1 MGRPVA
7 RRHAPLRT
15 VLILTPSDF
24 SVSTPTPA
32 SALFDWAASGN
43 GQQINDVGQCAA
55 SLLPRDEEVVLVLP
69 PRCVSWHRVALPKV
83 ASTRLRAALEG
94 LLEDRLLAD
103 VTELHFALE
112 PGGKSGQS
120 VWVAVCQKTWLR
132 SWLQIL
138 EGAGRPVT
146 RIVPSMWPLVQSEAP
161 VASVGASR
169 SFELDIPSTIHW
181 AHAESGQIWLGSAS
195 VLGVSSTPLLEAT
208 SGAGGSASVAA
219 VTALMPRSPDA
230 LGEAAEYDIWLADP
244 SVATVAERILDQRFE
259 LVAQPQWLLRCSQS
273 DWNLAQFDL
282 SLSAGARRG
291 QRLRRSFRQWRSAP
305 AWRPARWGLAALV
318 GVQLVGLNAAA
329 WHENSVLQ
337 AKQKVVQQTLQQTF
351 PQVTLVLDA
360 PVQMQRELVRLQQT
374 AGALSLGDLETLF
387 GAIDQASGGENL
399 LPSTVNYT
407 PGEGRFAGWRA
418 TEDQVRALQQTLER
432 AGWRVR
438 FDGNEMAMSPPAP

>member
-1 MGRPVA
+1 M
-7 RRHAPLRT
+7 
-15 VLILTPSDF
+15 LILTPADF

-32 SALFDWAASGN
+32 SALFDWATSGN

-69 PRCVSWHRVALPKV
+69 PRAVSWHRVPLPKV

-103 VTELHFALE
+103 VGELHFALE
-112 PGGKSGQS
+112 PGGKSGQT

-161 VASVGASR
+161 VASSGASR

-181 AHAESGQIWLGSAS
+181 AHGEAGQAWLGSAS
-195 VLGVSSTPLLEAT
+195 VLGVSCTPLIEAA

-219 VTALMPRSPDA
+219 VTALMPPSPDA
-230 LGEAAEYDIWLADP
+230 PGDVEYDIWLADP
-244 SVATVAERILDQRFE
+244 AVAALAERVLGQRFE

-282 SLSAGARRG
+282 SLSASARRG
-291 QRLRRSFRQWRSAP
+291 QRLRRTLRQWRSAP

-318 GVQLVGLNAAA
+318 AVHLVGLNAAA
-329 WHENSVLQ
+329 WSENSALQ
-337 AKQKVVQQTLQQTF
+337 AKQQAVRQTLQQTF

-360 PVQMQRELVRLQQT
+360 PVQMERELVRLQQA
-374 AGALSLGDLETLF
+374 AGALSLGDLETLL
-387 GAIDQASGGENL
+387 GAIAQASGGESFS
-399 LPSTVNYT
+399 PGTVNYT
-407 PGEGRFAGWRA
+407 PGDGRFAGWRA
-418 TEDQVRALQQTLER
+418 TEDQLRALQQTLER

-438 FDGNEMAMSPPAP
+438 FDGNELAISPPAP

>member
-1 MGRPVA
+1 M
-7 RRHAPLRT
+7 
-15 VLILTPSDF
+15 LILTPADF

-32 SALFDWAASGN
+32 SALFDWASSGN
-43 GQQINDVGQCAA
+43 GQQINDLGQSAA

-69 PRCVSWHRVALPKV
+69 PRTVSWHRVALPKV

-103 VTELHFALE
+103 VGELHFALE
-112 PGGKSGQS
+112 PGGKSGQA
-120 VWVAVCQKTWLR
+120 VWVAVCHKTWLR

-161 VASVGASR
+161 VASAGASR

-181 AHAESGQIWLGSAS
+181 AHGETGEAWLGSSS
-195 VLGVSSTPLLEAT
+195 VLGVSCTPLLEAA

-219 VTALMPRSPDA
+219 ITALMPPSP
-230 LGEAAEYDIWLADP
+230 EAPMEAEYDIWLADP
-244 SVATVAERILDQRFE
+244 GVSALAERVLGRRFE

-273 DWNLAQFDL
+273 EWNLAQFDL
-282 SLSAGARRG
+282 SLSANARRG

-329 WHENSVLQ
+329 WSENSALQ
-337 AKQKVVQQTLQQTF
+337 AKQAAVRQTLQQTF

-360 PVQMQRELVRLQQT
+360 PVQMERELSRLQQA
-374 AGALSLGDLETLF
+374 AGALSVGDLETLL
-387 GAIDQASGGENL
+387 GAIAQASGGENYM
-399 LPSTVNYT
+399 PGSVNHT
-407 PGEGRFAGWRA
+407 PGDGRFAGWRA
-418 TEDQVRALQQTLER
+418 TEDQLRALQQTLER
-432 AGWRVR
+432 AGWRAR
-438 FDGNEMAMSPPAP
+438 FDGNELAIGPPAP